1 MLLLFFG
8 GVSPSGHVLA
18 PSDEGAVERM
28 RDWGRD
34 RCFAESLV
42 FIGSPSGALRHL
54 PRQREALV
62 RCITRVRSTATRVYG
77 TIGLYPLVFPA
88 GGEAAPDVPLRLVFV
103 QQRLYLQ
110 PQRAV
115 VQRQPFADA
124 YRVGKL
130 RVYFFYPVG
139 YVFMYRRD
147 ELERLPPSPDR
158 PTAGGKCPHSHPC
171 PLQSSG

>member
-1 MLLLFFG
+1 M
-8 GVSPSGHVLA
+8 A

-42 FIGSPSGALRHL
+42 FIVSPSGALRHL

-115 VQRQPFADA
+115 VQRQPFTD
-124 YRVGKL
+124 VL
-130 RVYFFYPVG
+130 V
-139 YVFMYRRD
+139 YRRD

>member
-1 MLLLFFG
+1 M
-8 GVSPSGHVLA
+8 A
-18 PSDEGAVERM
+18 PSDEGAVERK

-34 RCFAESLV
+34 RCFADSLV
-42 FIGSPSGALRHL
+42 FIVSPSGALRHL

-115 VQRQPFADA
+115 VQRQPFTDVLVDGGLADTE
-124 YRVGKL
+124 
-130 RVYFFYPVG
+130 FFGGGPH
-139 YVFMYRRD
+139 RRLVLYQVKSQFFGPLLQIFFD
-147 ELERLPPSPDR
+147 SAPLLQAVPLYERS
-158 PTAGGKCPHSHPC
+158 GGKRTENGAFQGSF
-171 PLQSSG
+171 